1 MVWVTPETATP
12 AVIVPAEAVEQVYAE
27 TIAVPLVEG
36 SIKAA
41 QFFQL
46 AAELVPILVWI
57 EFSVVLKMVKPL
69 AGLTIALRCA
79 VVIRGKSMPWLVLT
93 TSSAALALGVVVPM
107 PTCAM
112 LVSELA
118 VINSVII
125 IFFFILSTL
134 NFLLY

>member
-1 MVWVTPETATP
+1 MVWVTPDTATP
-12 AVIVPAEAVEQVYAE
+12 GLIAPAEAVEQVYAE

-57 EFSVVLKMVKPL
+57 ESSVVLKMVKPL

-107 PTCAM
+107 PT
-112 LVSELA
+112 
-118 VINSVII
+118 
-125 IFFFILSTL
+125 
-134 NFLLY
+134 